1 MKFSGEHIEAANVIT
16 MFVGEEDAIELAG
29 SDSALSEAQ
38 DKLSRAQSAVDKQ
51 PAMIRR
57 DQRAVSGAP
66 AAEHRQ
72 TKHSR
77 LVTDV
82 LSVHKWKCAT

>member
-1 MKFSGEHIEAANVIT
+1 
-16 MFVGEEDAIELAG
+16 
-29 SDSALSEAQ
+29 
-38 DKLSRAQSAVDKQ
+38 
-51 PAMIRR
+51 MIGR
-57 DQRAVSGAP
+57 DERAVSRAP
-66 AAEHRQ
+66 TPEHRQ